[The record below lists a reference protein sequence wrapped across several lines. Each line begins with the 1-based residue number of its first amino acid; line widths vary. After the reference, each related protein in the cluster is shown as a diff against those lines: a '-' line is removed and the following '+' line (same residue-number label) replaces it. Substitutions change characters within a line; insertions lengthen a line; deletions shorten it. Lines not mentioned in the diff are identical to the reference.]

1 MSNQPK
7 IPDAQT
13 RARHIANLQEI
24 CQRWDTL
31 IAGLDELDARLDAEF
46 QNSPMAAFY
55 KRRAQR
61 FATQQQESSSQT

>member
-13 RARHIANLQEI
+13 RARHIAKLQEI

-46 QNSPMAAFY
+46 QNSPLAAFY